1 MRGEARVDAVSTPVG
16 SVRIAPMSQK
26 DAEMVA
32 NWEYEPPYDF
42 YDWHADAGDL
52 EELLDPALRRD
63 RYFSAFDSTG
73 GLIGFYSFRPEGDVV
88 VVGLGLRPELTG
100 RGLGLSFLEDGLAH
114 ARDRH
119 RPATFRLR
127 VAEFNTRA
135 ITVYERAGFTCVRS
149 FLHATNGGT
158 FPFVEMERRA

>member
-1 MRGEARVDAVSTPVG
+1 MSPRAG
-16 SVRIAPMSQK
+16 SVSIASMSQD
-26 DAEMVA
+26 DAEA
-32 NWEYEPPYDF
+32 IAGWAYEPPYDF
-42 YDWHADAGDL
+42 YDWHADADDL
-52 EELLDPALRRD
+52 EELLDPARRGD
-63 RYFSAFDSTG
+63 RYLSAFDSTG

-88 VVGLGLRPELTG
+88 VVGLGLRPDLTG

-114 ARDRH
+114 ARERH
-119 RPATFRLR
+119 RPAAFRLS

-135 ITVYERAGFTCVRS
+135 ITVYERAGFTRARS